1 MKKIYSFRKST
12 EQKSGDL
19 QLKLE
24 KRESEKELR
33 KAKKLSQETPVG
45 AAEEVSDSETSEE
58 ETSFSEPP
66 TPILDTS
73 KSSVNEEEEEEYWY
87 DTSGDNLYAD
97 TDSIAVYPEESDNSF
112 VHSPSTPL
120 SPANLLT
127 SNQWSK
133 SNLFFPEDSIPS
145 PPYNSVLNKFEATLR
160 SIEEKSEEGGSVEDN
175 SKEDSSVEENSEEDG
190 SVKGFT
196 MPDPEPQPQAMAS
209 DAFETKFKKLK
220 DLSITI
226 ELSVL
231 RLNEE
236 TVTAEDL
243 DTYKDDLNEIFK
255 TFVVL
260 GRETGEVKEE
270 LNETVDEE
278 KLGKVD
284 TLFKQVQNKVLLNEK
299 KVKAKIGTL
308 RQSSNSAKCE
318 EDTKKVTLKINNATA
333 KFVELQ
339 AVVDKVTEVDELS
352 EIEISEFVTS

>member
-1 MKKIYSFRKST
+1 MKKNYNFRKST

-19 QLKLE
+19 KSKLE
-24 KRESEKELR
+24 KRESDKELR
-33 KAKKLSQETPVG
+33 KAKKLGQNTPVG
-45 AAEEVSDSETSEE
+45 ATEVSDSQTSEE
-58 ETSFSEPP
+58 ETSFIEPP

-87 DTSGDNLYAD
+87 DKSGEKL
-97 TDSIAVYPEESDNSF
+97 YPEESDISF

-133 SNLFFPEDSIPS
+133 SNLFFPEDSVHS
-145 PPYNSVLNKFEATLR
+145 PTHNSVLDKFEATLR
-160 SIEEKSEEGGSVEDN
+160 SIEE
-175 SKEDSSVEENSEEDG
+175 NSEEDG
-190 SVKGFT
+190 SVEEFT
-196 MPDPEPQPQAMAS
+196 MPDVEPTPQAMAP
-209 DAFETKFKKLK
+209 DVFERKFKKLK

-260 GRETGEVKEE
+260 GKETDEVKEE

-278 KLGKVD
+278 KFGKVD
-284 TLFKQVQNKVLLNEK
+284 TLFKQVQNKVLSNEK

-318 EDTKKVTLKINNATA
+318 EDTKKVTLKINNAIA
-333 KFVELQ
+333 NFVELQ
-339 AVVDKVTEVDELS
+339 TVVDKVT
-352 EIEISEFVTS
+352 